1 VEFESRF
8 VETGD
13 RPQRASIYRG
23 WNSHRREL
31 VRAGIPEASRQL
43 LDGSYTTAKKSPG
56 DMDIAVEVPLSH
68 NGELA
73 ALTLDHPVVKLLLG
87 PLMKQAYLCDDLPY
101 LRIAQW

>member
-1 VEFESRF
+1 MASPDFLTDFPAQLIGRIPLFTAEGCLPPGDFLPSQVELESRF

-56 DMDIAVEVPLSH
+56 DMTLPLRFRYPTTES
-68 NGELA
+68 
-73 ALTLDHPVVKLLLG
+73 
-87 PLMKQAYLCDDLPY
+87 
-101 LRIAQW
+101 